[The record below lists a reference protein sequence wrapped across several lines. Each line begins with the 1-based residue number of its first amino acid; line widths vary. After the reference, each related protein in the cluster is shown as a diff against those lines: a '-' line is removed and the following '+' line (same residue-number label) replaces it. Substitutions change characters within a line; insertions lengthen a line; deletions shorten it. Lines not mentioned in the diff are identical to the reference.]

1 MVHLFDGASQ
11 ALLRRVDALRVDW
24 LAQCTATTRIA
35 FDSCASTAGAVA
47 KTLVHA
53 PIEAAQF
60 PALGELAGHTAG
72 DVGLGVAPAKDSL
85 VNHGQDA
92 LGVHLISLSNLKR
105 SNGTVPKH
113 LQ

>member
-53 PIEAAQF
+53 PIEAAQL

-72 DVGLGVAPAKDSL
+72 DVVLWVATEKVS
-85 VNHGQDA
+85 
-92 LGVHLISLSNLKR
+92 R
-105 SNGTVPKH
+105 SEERRVGKECVRTCRSRWSPFH
-113 LQ
+113 